1 MSGETVR
8 GDQRRSGVASRR
20 RRGDSARAQLAAADV
35 IFTSDL
41 TLIECDRAFR
51 RAVATGRLSASE
63 SLQLHAI
70 IDTASAHWTIHGIDA
85 EVVHRSRRSFR
96 VNRSARST
104 PSISRQHWPFGIS
117 SPDLLVLS
125 LDERIRDNA
134 VALGFQMAPAADG
147 KP

>member
-1 MSGETVR
+1 MNLYVETSAV
-8 GDQRRSGVASRR
+8 VAWLLDEE
-20 RRGDSARAQLAAADV
+20 RGDSARAQLAAADV

-85 EVVHRSRRSFR
+85 EVVHRSRRSFPCEPIR
-96 VNRSARST
+96 ALDAIHLATALAVRNL
-104 PSISRQHWPFGIS
+104 